1 MNYEPLVQLKSKGS
15 SPYVVQNYYVELGYY
30 NEVKA
35 QYFLG
40 CFVCKVT
47 LGFVV
52 VDDVVIVVDVALQ
65 VSFYKKV

>member
-1 MNYEPLVQLKSKGS
+1 MCE
-15 SPYVVQNYYVELGYY
+15 
-30 NEVKA
+30 
-35 QYFLG
+35 
-40 CFVCKVT
+40 VT

>member
-1 MNYEPLVQLKSKGS
+1 M
-15 SPYVVQNYYVELGYY
+15 
-30 NEVKA
+30 
-35 QYFLG
+35 
-40 CFVCKVT
+40 CKVT